1 MQAGLERDGYAVV
14 PMLDAAEVASLRAAY
29 DDLGP
34 TPGDPHLAC
43 YSSFHSFDA
52 HYKERVD
59 TVVRSALDSHLARV
73 FDRQRALPSNFIV
86 KWPGG
91 MSGFGLHQDSSL
103 VDETRFRSV
112 EVWVALED
120 TNETNGQLWM
130 VPGSHRWV
138 HTIRGIHAFSFPFR
152 PVMSR
157 LIARHSRPVPVR
169 AGEAIV
175 FTHAVVHFSYPNKS
189 DNPRYVAIADLI
201 PEEAPHMVYFG
212 DGKGNV
218 EAFAVGDDYWTQNS
232 PFTLVQ
238 PPPGSASRGRVR
250 FKYTEVTDEM
260 LDGFVADGRA
270 IESGDG
276 GHGAINAAKTWCHRC
291 GATGFAGHQPD
302 RWVGN
307 VTMLCPS
314 CKAAEARYAPTP
326 AHVGG

>member
-1 MQAGLERDGYAVV
+1 MRWHLRASLGESGPTEQTIRATFRDPELQAGLERDGYAVV

-152 PVMSR
+152 PVK
-157 LIARHSRPVPVR
+157 
-169 AGEAIV
+169 
-175 FTHAVVHFSYPNKS
+175 F
-189 DNPRYVAIADLI
+189 PRT
-201 PEEAPHMVYFG
+201 PFPTG
-212 DGKGNV
+212 G
-218 EAFAVGDDYWTQNS
+218 VGT
-232 PFTLVQ
+232 TM
-238 PPPGSASRGRVR
+238 ASR
-250 FKYTEVTDEM
+250 
-260 LDGFVADGRA
+260 
-270 IESGDG
+270 
-276 GHGAINAAKTWCHRC
+276 
-291 GATGFAGHQPD
+291 
-302 RWVGN
+302 
-307 VTMLCPS
+307 
-314 CKAAEARYAPTP
+314 
-326 AHVGG
+326 